1 MFMPTPRR
9 AAWRPLAVLVLL
21 SGLLL
26 SVAAPTPRP
35 TLYLIGDSTVKN
47 GQGRGDGGL
56 WGWGNYLPAA
66 FDTTRLRVEN
76 DARGGT
82 SSRTFRTQGL
92 WEKVRTKI
100 RPGDYVIMQ
109 FGHNDSSPLTD
120 SSRARG
126 TIRSNGDESQEVYN
140 YLTKQQEVVHS
151 YGWYLRQYIAEAQ
164 KQGATV
170 VVCSPIPRNDWVS
183 SKVKRNTSDYG
194 QWAAEAARQG
204 KATFIDLNQL
214 VADRYDRAG
223 EATVRSTY
231 FNTSDHTHTIE
242 AGARLNAELVAQGI
256 REAKGL
262 ALKKY
267 LVKK

>member
-1 MFMPTPRR
+1 MLLKPTRFL
-9 AAWRPLAVLVLL
+9 PLAALALFATFLL
-21 SGLLL
+21 N
-26 SVAAPTPRP
+26 VAAPTPRP

-120 SSRARG
+120 STRARG
-126 TIRSNGDESQEVYN
+126 TIKSNGDESQEVYN
-140 YLTKQQEVVHS
+140 YLTKQKEVVHS
-151 YGWYLRQYIAEAQ
+151 YGWYLRQFIGEAQ

-170 VVCSPIPRNDWVS
+170 VVCSPIPRNSWTAGKVNRS
-183 SKVKRNTSDYG
+183 SADYG
-194 QWAAEAARQG
+194 KWAAEAARQA

-214 VADRYDRAG
+214 IADKYDRAG
-223 EATVRSTY
+223 EALVKSTY
-231 FNTSDHTHTIE
+231 FNTTDHTHTIE
-242 AGARLNAELVAQGI
+242 AGAKLNAEAVAEGI

-262 ALKKY
+262 DLKKY
-267 LVKK
+267 LLKK